1 MSGFGSEL
9 PAWYRAVV
17 ALGVL
22 VEGIEA
28 SRYLMDDNR
37 FGDQLAE
44 LAERLAGASP
54 EVSLPLAATLLREAL
69 KEHLEGLGRDRL
81 VTQAIDGGNTQDEG
95 QT

>member
-22 VEGIEA
+22 VEGAEA
-28 SRYLMDDNR
+28 SHYLTGDNR
-37 FGDQLAE
+37 FGEKLAE
-44 LAERLAGASP
+44 LADRLASGTP

-69 KEHLEGLGRDRL
+69 KEHLDGLGRDRL
-81 VTQAIDGGNTQDEG
+81 VTLSIDSEDMSKD
-95 QT
+95 